1 MRALTGLAL
10 LLGATALALS
20 VVTLLREDDPQSRG

>member
-20 VVTLLREDDPQSRG
+20 VVTLLPRTIRGRGR